1 MRIRFKKLREGARE
15 PVYGTPASAGA
26 DLYAC
31 LDEPVELLPGET
43 RLVPYGIAVEIPD
56 GYVGLIFGRSGIAMR
71 RGLAPS
77 NKVAVIDSDYRGE
90 LMTAFYNQSPAPQ
103 RIEPGERVAQLV
115 IVPYVQAAFELSDAL
130 SDTGRGEGGFGST
143 GTR

>member
-43 RLVPYGIAVEIPD
+43 ILVPYGIAVEIPD

-115 IVPYVQAAFELSDAL
+115 IVPYVQAAFEPSDAL